1 MSLTY
6 VALVHRDSKEGAVYI
21 VVFPDFA
28 TCVFGGATIDEAL
41 ENARD
46 GLLFHI
52 EGLLNNGEKLP
63 EPQTLEVIKAS
74 REHQPGVPTLV
85 RITPPTGRLRRLN
98 ISMDTGLL
106 TEIDH
111 AAKMAGKN
119 RSQFLVDA
127 ARQVLA

>member
-6 VALVHRDSKEGAVYI
+6 VALVHRDSKQEADYI
-21 VVFPDFA
+21 VVFPDFK

-63 EPQTLEVIKAS
+63 EPKTLEAIEAS
-74 REHQPGVPTLV
+74 NEYQHGVPALV
-85 RITPPTGRLRRLN
+85 RVMPPTGHLRRLN
-98 ISMDTGLL
+98 ISMDAGLL

-111 AAKMAGKN
+111 AARMAGKN

>member
-6 VALVHRDSKEGAVYI
+6 VALVHRDSKQGADYI
-21 VVFPDFA
+21 VTFPDFA
-28 TCVFGGATIDEAL
+28 TCVFGGANIDEAL

-52 EGLLNNGEKLP
+52 EGLLNSGEKLP
-63 EPQTLEVIKAS
+63 QPQTLEALEALP
-74 REHQPGVPTLV
+74 EHLSGVPALV
-85 RITPPTGRLRRLN
+85 RVTPPTGHLRRLN

-111 AAKMAGKN
+111 AARMAGKN